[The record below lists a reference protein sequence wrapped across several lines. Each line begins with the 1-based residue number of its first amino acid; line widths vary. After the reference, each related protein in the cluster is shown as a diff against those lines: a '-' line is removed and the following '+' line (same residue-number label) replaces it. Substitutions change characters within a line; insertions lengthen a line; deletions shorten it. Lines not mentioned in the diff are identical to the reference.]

1 MLYFPLRVFMHILLS
16 KYDVVSVSTSPQVT
30 LGWAAALA
38 CKVKKIK
45 LVYHCMDIHPEIG
58 AISGEFS
65 NPIVF
70 KILRILDNFT
80 LKHSAKVIVLSSDM
94 QKSLVE
100 RNYGNTDNINIINN
114 FALSSTEEAPPEE
127 LNVIKLLKRD
137 GILRLL
143 FAGNVGRFQGLEN
156 LIVAFNSLDK
166 GTHLE
171 LVFLGEGKALLE
183 LKKIALHPNIKFIPH
198 MPISHAKIIMK
209 NADFGIVSLENK
221 VINYAYPSKTITYLE
236 QGLPILALVESGTE
250 LSNMINEEGVGFTV
264 ENDDIEGIKKI
275 LNKLN
280 AESHTS
286 NNCMSRAASNF
297 YINNFHKKKIL
308 DVWSVLIK
316 EI

>member
-1 MLYFPLRVFMHILLS
+1 
-16 KYDVVSVSTSPQVT
+16 
-30 LGWAAALA
+30 
-38 CKVKKIK
+38 
-45 LVYHCMDIHPEIG
+45 
-58 AISGEFS
+58 
-65 NPIVF
+65 
-70 KILRILDNFT
+70 
-80 LKHSAKVIVLSSDM
+80 
-94 QKSLVE
+94 
-100 RNYGNTDNINIINN
+100 
-114 FALSSTEEAPPEE
+114 
-127 LNVIKLLKRD
+127 
-137 GILRLL
+137 L